1 MNIQGRGGGTPPEE
15 PDGVPSRPEEVW
27 LKFLA
32 GSERAIR
39 ESALR
44 EPSALERAQGL
55 RPRPFDVGR
64 TDRWARR
71 PHNEPAECGT
81 HAVGDLWQPEDLRV
95 GPAWRDL
102 DGRARLRRVGRV
114 VATAAAIAL
123 AVGAWSLLST
133 GGDLP
138 RDAPDD
144 TTVQRLEEALG
155 ELSTASHFP
164 RESASA
170 GPSS

>member
-1 MNIQGRGGGTPPEE
+1 MNIQGRGGDGPPEE

-27 LKFLA
+27 LKFLTD
-32 GSERAIR
+32 SERAIR
-39 ESALR
+39 QSALR

-55 RPRPFDVGR
+55 RLRPFDVGR
-64 TDRWARR
+64 TDRRVCR
-71 PHNEPAECGT
+71 PHIEPAECGT
-81 HAVGDLWQPEDLRV
+81 HAVGDLWQPE
-95 GPAWRDL
+95 GPWPEPAWRDL

-114 VATAAAIAL
+114 ASTAAAIAL
-123 AVGAWSLLST
+123 ALGAWSLLST

-138 RDAPDD
+138 RDTSDD
-144 TTVQRLEEALG
+144 TTVQRLEEAPS

-164 RESASA
+164 RESGSA